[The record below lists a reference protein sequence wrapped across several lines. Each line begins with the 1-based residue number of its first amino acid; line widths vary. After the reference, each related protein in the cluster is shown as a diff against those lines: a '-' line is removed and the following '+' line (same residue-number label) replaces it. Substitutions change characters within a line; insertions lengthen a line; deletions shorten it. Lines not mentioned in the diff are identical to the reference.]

1 MEMTGQYRIAA
12 PRETVWRALND
23 PEVLRESIPGCQKV
37 EALSPT
43 EMTAVVT
50 AKLGPVKASFTGK
63 VTLSNLNPPESYTIT
78 GEGSGG
84 AVGFASG
91 GADVRLTAEGAETI
105 LDYAVRANVG
115 GKVAQL
121 GARLIDGTA
130 KKMADDFFA
139 RFSTIVA
146 AQAAAAPPAAEA
158 PIAEAPAV
166 EAPPIEAPIET
177 PAPAIIMPPPPP
189 PVAAPV
195 TMAPPPPPTPVP
207 PPAQPTPAPVAP
219 PPPPRTDA
227 ITAAAPEPPPVRGSG
242 GGIPP
247 AAWIVGL
254 VVVVAILLWIFV
266 V

>member
-43 EMTAVVT
+43 EMTALVT

-91 GADVRLTAEGAETI
+91 GADVKLTAEGDETI
-105 LDYAVRANVG
+105 LDYAVRATVG

-130 KKMADDFFA
+130 KKMADDFFS
-139 RFSTIVA
+139 RFSAIVA
-146 AQAAAAPPAAEA
+146 GQAAASAEA
-158 PIAEAPAV
+158 RPPEMTAPEMTAPEIAAPAPEPV
-166 EAPPIEAPIET
+166 
-177 PAPAIIMPPPPP
+177 IIMPPPP
-189 PVAAPV
+189 APAPTAMV
-195 TMAPPPPPTPVP
+195 PPPPPSPVP
-207 PPAQPTPAPVAP
+207 PPAEPAPAP
-219 PPPPRTDA
+219 PPPRPPRTDA
-227 ITAAAPEPPPVRGSG
+227 ITASTPEAPPVPGTG

-254 VVVVAILLWIFV
+254 VVIVAILLWIFV
-266 V
+266 S

>member
-91 GADVRLTAEGAETI
+91 GADVKLTADGAETV

-158 PIAEAPAV
+158 PAPAIEVPTVEAPAV
-166 EAPPIEAPIET
+166 EEPT
-177 PAPAIIMPPPPP
+177 PAIIMPPPPP

-207 PPAQPTPAPVAP
+207 PAAQPTPAPVAP
-219 PPPPRTDA
+219 PPPPRTDT

-266 V
+266 A